1 MVTLAREF
9 STRQAASTLPNA
21 AGEKTLRGV
30 MLKSHLTGG
39 LAESGGSLLER
50 MTNMPDR
57 PCSSTAASRPPTT
70 GRLPPSLTIFLAFP
84 ILWCIGGPASAE
96 VRVVSSQGEFRMGDR
111 DTRQD
116 AMRLATEAAKRSALE
131 QVATYLESVT
141 IVEGTEITKD
151 EIRAYTA
158 GLVLVVDQ
166 QATLRLDGDSVIV
179 TVDLTSQID
188 TDDVGQAILAL
199 RENESARH
207 QLAALKGEIDEL
219 HRELE
224 TANLR
229 LATAA
234 TPEQA
239 QQASFERQDIL
250 DRVQSNA
257 MVSQAWTD
265 WVIVGPYGYPASW
278 GGMAPQGL
286 LNAARSLSPTNP
298 HVDVAQ
304 QIIVMRP
311 PVTPSRVLPPGTQP
325 VLRPPG
331 EKPVPLTLN
340 EISHATS
347 TTPVRLGN
355 HASGSSP
362 GMAPSVASRAPAAGQ
377 QLPPAASNSVRSL
390 QQFLQP
396 PAGMTPPHQAPA
408 TRHLAPPTQQ
418 HLPSLV
424 VPRGSY
430 HGAPRGFGGHF
441 GGGRGG
447 YGGRGGGG
455 HGGGRGR

>member
-1 MVTLAREF
+1 
-9 STRQAASTLPNA
+9 
-21 AGEKTLRGV
+21 
-30 MLKSHLTGG
+30 
-39 LAESGGSLLER
+39 
-50 MTNMPDR
+50 
-57 PCSSTAASRPPTT
+57 
-70 GRLPPSLTIFLAFP
+70 
-84 ILWCIGGPASAE
+84 
-96 VRVVSSQGEFRMGDR
+96 MGDR
-111 DTRQD
+111 DTRED

-141 IVEGTEITKD
+141 IVDGTEITKD

-158 GLVLVVDQ
+158 GLVLILDQ
-166 QATLRLDGDSVIV
+166 QANLRLDGDSVIV
-179 TVDLTSQID
+179 TVELTSQID
-188 TDDVGQAILAL
+188 TDEVGQAILAL

-207 QLAALKGEIDEL
+207 QLAALKNEIDEL
-219 HRELE
+219 QKELE
-224 TANLR
+224 RANLV

-234 TPEQA
+234 TPEEA
-239 QQASFERQDIL
+239 QQASVQRQGIL

-278 GGMAPQGL
+278 GGVPPQGL
-286 LNAARSLSPTNP
+286 LNAARNLSPTNP

-311 PVTPSRVLPPGTQP
+311 PVMPARVLPPGTQP
-325 VLRPPG
+325 VLRTPG
-331 EKPVPLTLN
+331 ERPVPLTLN

-347 TTPVRLGN
+347 TAPVRLGN
-355 HASGSSP
+355 QPSGTPAALVPS
-362 GMAPSVASRAPAAGQ
+362 APSRGPVIAQ
-377 QLPPAASNSVRSL
+377 QPPPAASNSLRSL

-396 PAGMTPPHQAPA
+396 PAGVTPPHQAPA
-408 TRHLAPPTQQ
+408 TRHLPPTTQP

-430 HGAPRGFGGHF
+430 PSAPRGFGGHYGS

-447 YGGRGGGG
+447 FSGRGGGGG